1 MYIPPTA
8 NFLGATLL
16 TAPHKQ
22 MERIESG
29 AFVEM

>member
-8 NFLGATLL
+8 SFFGATLP
-16 TAPHKQ
+16 TVPHKQ
-22 MERIESG
+22 MEIIESV

>member
-8 NFLGATLL
+8 SFLGVTLP
-16 TAPHKQ
+16 TVPHKQ